1 MEFNIELAWRLLPS
15 LLNGAW
21 VSLSV
26 LLPCLVFGMIISIPI
41 ALARLS
47 NNVAVAGLA
56 WFFSMF
62 FRGVPALVVLYMIYN
77 GFATVGFIRETILW
91 RIFSEAYYCAVLGFT
106 LNHAGFLIEILRGAF
121 QAVPAG
127 LVDAARS
134 LALPRY
140 LVFFK
145 ITLPLAIRYGLS
157 AYMNEVV
164 LFVKGTAAL
173 GAITMMDLLAVANSA
188 VSTTYDPFTPLVG
201 AAFIYWAMVQ
211 VVLFAFRH
219 IEAHLNKHLAAVA
232 A

>member
-1 MEFNIELAWRLLPS
+1 MEFNPELAWRLLPR
-15 LLNGAW
+15 LLEGAW
-21 VSLSV
+21 VTLSV
-26 LLPCLVFGMIISIPI
+26 LLPCLVIGMMISIPI

-47 NNVAVAGLA
+47 SNAVVAGTA

-77 GFATVGFIRETILW
+77 GFATVGFIRDTFLW
-91 RIFSEAYYCAVLGFT
+91 NFFSEAYYCAVLGFT
-106 LNHAGFLIEILRGAF
+106 LNHAGFLVELLRGAF
-121 QAVPAG
+121 QAVPSG
-127 LVDAARS
+127 LLDAARS

-211 VVLFAFRH
+211 VVLGTFGRVEAYLNRH
-219 IEAHLNKHLAAVA
+219 LVSVV
-232 A
+232 